1 MTIDNQEAFLD
12 TLIDELKIMN
22 QYLRSEELYDD
33 IDDIIYD
40 VNEKMKEIK
49 ETLINQI
56 LYKNHLTL

>member
-22 QYLRSEELYDD
+22 QYVRSEELYDD

-49 ETLINQI
+49 ETL
-56 LYKNHLTL
+56 